1 MKPPRYIPAKFY
13 EEFTLG
19 RQIIVEDKYIDQSA
33 EENDVN
39 ERFNMEKFQQFV
51 LDAQQKK
58 QYYYGQTDTWL
69 YQALDEYPI
78 KNQSVCIIGAQQP
91 WYEAIAYTYSPK
103 TITVSEYNTIP
114 DYNKRVTYLH
124 PDKISELDLQ
134 FDVCISIS
142 SFEHDGLGRYGD
154 PINPNGDLEAMH
166 RAKNYIKKDGLMF
179 LAVPIGQDKLCWN
192 AHRIYGKIRLHKLLE
207 YWEVV
212 TTFGFDYKMLGT
224 YPHAIYQPVFVLRNI

>member
-1 MKPPRYIPAKFY
+1 MKPPRYIPADLY

-19 RQIIVEDKYIDQSA
+19 RQVVVEDKYIDES
-33 EENDVN
+33 EESDDVDT
-39 ERFNMEKFQQFV
+39 RFNMDRFKRLV
-51 LDAQQKK
+51 IDATGKK
-58 QYYYGQTDTWL
+58 QNYYGNTDTWL

-78 KNQSVCIIGAQQP
+78 KNKSVCIIGAQQP

-114 DYNKRVTYLH
+114 NYNSNVRYLH
-124 PDKISELDLQ
+124 PNKIKQQ
-134 FDVCISIS
+134 FDICISIS

-154 PINPNGDLEAMH
+154 PINPNGDLEAM
-166 RAKNYIKKDGLMF
+166 RKAKGYVKKNGLMF

-192 AHRIYGKIRLHKLLE
+192 AHRIYGKLRLQKLLNH
-207 YWEVV
+207 WEVV

-224 YPHAIYQPVFVLRNI
+224 YPHAIYQPIFVLKNT